1 MADSTRRIVLE
12 LLAKNKAAGEL
23 AAFTHGID
31 GVYRGVR
38 RMATG
43 LLAAAGVAGVGYM
56 IKQQMEAIDV
66 TAKLSDRLGMNTES
80 LIALQHGA
88 KLAGVEQG
96 QLTTA
101 LDYFNRRLGEA
112 QMGGREAAEAFAQIG
127 LSYKTLAALNPDQ
140 RIGLVADQVNRLA
153 SQSQKAAA
161 MQDLFGRGSQNLAPL
176 LAEGSNNIKQMRR
189 ETELLGLSFSRID
202 AAKVEAANDA
212 LTRTRAVFTGVF
224 RQSVI
229 ELAPYIEAAANAF
242 VDWATAGEGVGHNV
256 TSAFEMMTKGAVR
269 FGAELAGIGNRWLEM
284 KADVADVVDLWE
296 KATPAGMLNA
306 FIREKRGIISPADL
320 ALQYRDQ
327 KTNTEGQINAVE
339 QFYANLRKE
348 AEQRASAA
356 TNARRYVSVNDIPW
370 AGTPEIPE
378 KLTADQMKDVV
389 TTTRDAI
396 DSIRHMDGLT
406 RMERIENLRTYA
418 AANAETLGQVEEANR
433 ALNNEILTLERSR
446 LDAMK
451 VYNAEMRERMQEPY
465 LAAMDYAAD
474 FTKSTEG
481 SWKGFWDPVI
491 DGSKTASQAIDDFF
505 RNLAINFAQL
515 QAQKAMMSI
524 WDAVLGS
531 ALSAAATG
539 AFGALGGG
547 GGAGLAPSPEGG
559 TMPVKYH
566 QGGMVGRDG
575 IPTRMVDPGVFAR
588 APRLHNGLASDEF
601 PAILQQGERVISR
614 SQASGGSS
622 SNQRLESLMGQVV
635 SLLSQRQTI
644 NLSAKVVDSRDVVTG
659 EQMEGRRG
667 EKFVMRHVG
676 RNS

>member
-1 MADSTRRIVLE
+1 MADLTRRIVLE
-12 LLAKNKAAGEL
+12 LLARNKAAGEL
-23 AAFTHGID
+23 ALFSRSID
-31 GVYRGVR
+31 GVYHSAR
-38 RMATG
+38 RLAGG
-43 LLAAAGVAGVGYM
+43 LLAMAGIGGLGYM
-56 IKQQMEAIDV
+56 IKQQMEAV
-66 TAKLSDRLGMNTES
+66 HETTNLAARLGMTTEA
-80 LIALQHGA
+80 LVGLQHAA
-88 KLAGVEQG
+88 KLTDVEQE
-96 QLTTA
+96 QLTRS
-101 LDYFNRRLGEA
+101 LDFFNRTLGDA
-112 QMGGREAAEAFAQIG
+112 QMGSTSAAKAFTAIG
-127 LSYKTLAALNPDQ
+127 ISFKDLAGLNPEQ
-140 RIGLVADQVNRLA
+140 KIGMVADQINKLGT
-153 SQSQKAAA
+153 QSQKAATV
-161 MQDLFGRGSQNLAPL
+161 QDIFGRGSQAL
-176 LAEGSNNIKQMRR
+176 LGLLSEGSKGIAAYRL
-189 ETELLGLSFSRID
+189 ETEKLGLSFSQVD
-202 AAKVEAANDA
+202 AAKVEMAIES
-212 LTRTRAVFTGVF
+212 LTRMRAVFTGLF
-224 RQSVI
+224 RRTAI
-229 ELAPYIEAAANAF
+229 ELAPYIEAAAQAF

-269 FGAELAGIGNRWLEM
+269 FGAELQEIGNRWLEM
-284 KADVADVVDLWE
+284 KATAFDVRALWE
-296 KATPAGMLNA
+296 RATVAGRVSE
-306 FIREKRGIISPADL
+306 FIREKRNIISPADQ
-320 ALQYRDQ
+320 AAIYRDQ

-348 AEQRASAA
+348 AEQRAAV
-356 TNARRYVSVNDIPW
+356 ARRYISVSDIPW

-418 AANAETLGQVEEANR
+418 AANAEMLGQVEEANR

-575 IPTRMVDPGVFAR
+575 IPTRMVDPGVFAH
-588 APRLHNGLASDEF
+588 APRLHSGLASDEF
-601 PAILQQGERVISR
+601 PAILQQGERVFSR
-614 SQASGGSS
+614 SEVSRGGSS